1 VATVTPDMSA
11 AGPVLQDIFGEF
23 GRISGL
29 HLNLPKT
36 YVVPLW
42 RTDLAEVQRQLSAQQ
57 PGWES
62 LQVTDHA
69 RYLGF
74 ELGPGRAHK
83 AFEKPLAKYLD
94 RAQWWGNTGCG
105 LFLTTVAYTTYIASV
120 LSFLVQLDDLPPSW
134 DEKER
139 EAFSRLVPGFSQWT
153 SSDDLRRLRLLG
165 FPRDFTDM
173 RTRQFAAKVR
183 VAHLEAAGSGGL
195 DVRRRAAALK
205 DLRQKSDEVVLCA
218 AWRDWLDRSFLLQL
232 DNAVREAAARGIT
245 RDSVERRILGEAAAR
260 PISPQQAGQIKRRF
274 QAMVATMLQQN
285 QPVCIESRIRHKLSR
300 WRVAEFPRAR
310 VERALPPDLG
320 PQSATESV
328 GSRMAS
334 IVERMAH
341 ESSHA
346 GAGRLAGL
354 LICLL

>member
-1 VATVTPDMSA
+1 MVGNGLHNGFEARAGIRQGCPLSPILFAVAMDILLRRIRRHLPTLTTRAFADDVATVTPDMSA

-74 ELGPGRAHK
+74 ELGPGRTHK

-120 LSFLVQLDDLPPSW
+120 LSF
-134 DEKER
+134 
-139 EAFSRLVPGFSQWT
+139 
-153 SSDDLRRLRLLG
+153 
-165 FPRDFTDM
+165 
-173 RTRQFAAKVR
+173 
-183 VAHLEAAGSGGL
+183 
-195 DVRRRAAALK
+195 
-205 DLRQKSDEVVLCA
+205 
-218 AWRDWLDRSFLLQL
+218 
-232 DNAVREAAARGIT
+232 
-245 RDSVERRILGEAAAR
+245 
-260 PISPQQAGQIKRRF
+260 
-274 QAMVATMLQQN
+274 
-285 QPVCIESRIRHKLSR
+285 
-300 WRVAEFPRAR
+300 
-310 VERALPPDLG
+310 
-320 PQSATESV
+320 
-328 GSRMAS
+328 
-334 IVERMAH
+334 
-341 ESSHA
+341 
-346 GAGRLAGL
+346 
-354 LICLL
+354 